1 MALLALLLAPGL
13 RFASIV
19 VIGSHMPSSS
29 LARLRVTGAT
39 SMIALLLAGCS
50 TLPSSGPTGRQV
62 VSSAQNADAALKF
75 QVVNL
80 DGSAFQRLIA
90 VPPTERALGQFASLD
105 REGRVD
111 RIAPGDALQIN
122 IYEVGMTLFGHSTQS
137 LGAGIGGA
145 AGTSDMV
152 DPTVR
157 SQPFNVVTV
166 ASDGTIR
173 LPYVGRLMVAGSTP
187 YDVQRM
193 IETALRGK
201 SQSPQ
206 ALVTVVTSPSNSAYL
221 YGDVMRTGRI
231 PLTAARERLLD
242 AVAAAGGSKS
252 SSADTVVR
260 LSRAG
265 QSAEMRL
272 GDIRAGGGDDV
283 TLLPGDRIELIIEPR
298 SFSAF
303 GATPRVSQVP
313 FEAPSLSLAEALAR
327 VGGPNDAQA
336 DPRSVFLFRY
346 DAAAIAAGEPPVI
359 YRLNLMQPESYIIAQ
374 NFPMRDKDLIYI
386 ANSAS
391 NPVSKFVAI
400 LNQLFAPLLTAKI
413 LTDNNN

>member
-1 MALLALLLAPGL
+1 MQL
-13 RFASIV
+13 R
-19 VIGSHMPSSS
+19 PT
-29 LARLRVTGAT
+29 ARLRVTGAL
-39 SMIALLLAGCS
+39 SMIAVLMSACS

-62 VSSAQNADAALKF
+62 IRGAQDPANPLKF
-75 QVVNL
+75 QVVEL
-80 DGSAFQRLIA
+80 DGAAFQKLLAI
-90 VPPTERALGQFASLD
+90 PPANRGAGQLAALD

-111 RIAPGDALQIN
+111 RIAPGDALQVN
-122 IYEVGMTLFGHSTQS
+122 IYEVGMTLFGNSTQS
-137 LGAGIGGA
+137 STLGLGGQAIQGDTVDA
-145 AGTSDMV
+145 AA
-152 DPTVR
+152 R
-157 SQPFNVVTV
+157 SQPMNIVTV

-193 IETALRGK
+193 IEQGLHGK

-206 ALVTVVTSPSNSAYL
+206 ALVTVVNSPSNSVYL
-221 YGDVMRTGRI
+221 FGDVTRTGRM

-242 AVAAAGGSKS
+242 AVATAGGSKTNNS
-252 SSADTVVR
+252 DTVVR
-260 LSRAG
+260 LTRAG

-272 GDIRAGGGDDV
+272 GDIRAGSGDDV

-303 GATPRVSQVP
+303 GATPKVSQVL
-313 FEAPSLSLAEALAR
+313 FEAPRVSLAEALAR
-327 VGGPNDAQA
+327 VGGPNDLQA

-346 DAAAIAAGEPPVI
+346 DAAAIAAGDPPVI
-359 YRLNLMQPESYIIAQ
+359 YRLNLMKPESYIIAQ
-374 NFPMRDKDLIYI
+374 NFPMNDKDLIYI

-400 LNQLFAPLLTAKI
+400 LNQLFAPLLTARI
-413 LTDNNN
+413 LTRDNN

>member
-1 MALLALLLAPGL
+1 MQFRSSLRVRATGSLSLLAVLL
-13 RFASIV
+13 S
-19 VIGSHMPSSS
+19 
-29 LARLRVTGAT
+29 
-39 SMIALLLAGCS
+39 GCS

-62 VSSAQNADAALKF
+62 VSGALDPKAALKF
-75 QVVNL
+75 QVVDL
-80 DGSAFQRLIA
+80 DGAAFQKLVA
-90 VPPTERALGQFASLD
+90 VQPAGRAVGQLAALA

-122 IYEVGMTLFGHSTQS
+122 IYEVGMTLFGSSTQS
-137 LGAGIGGA
+137 AGAGIGGV
-145 AGTSDMV
+145 SVLPDV
-152 DPTVR
+152 DGAVR
-157 SQPFNVVTV
+157 SQPMNIVTV

-193 IETALRGK
+193 IEQALHGK

-206 ALVTVVTSPSNSAYL
+206 ALVTVVNSPGNSVYL
-221 YGDVMRTGRI
+221 LGDITRPGRM

-242 AVAAAGGSKS
+242 AVATAGGAKVSN
-252 SSADTVVR
+252 ADAVVR
-260 LSRAG
+260 LTRGG

-272 GDIRAGGGDDV
+272 GDVRPGGGDDL
-283 TLLPGDRIELIIEPR
+283 TLLPGDRIELVNEPR

-303 GATPRVSQVP
+303 GATSKVSQVA
-313 FEAPSLSLAEALAR
+313 FESPSVSLAEALAR
-327 VGGPNDAQA
+327 IGGPSDAQA

-359 YRLNLMQPESYIIAQ
+359 YRLNLMKPESYIIAQ
-374 NFPMRDKDLIYI
+374 NFAMHDKDLIYI

-400 LNQLFAPLLTAKI
+400 LNQLFAPLLTAKV
-413 LTDNNN
+413 LSDSNN